1 MTEYWMENRTD
12 RLPQVRILGNAFLQD
27 DRSNK
32 VGVRLIG
39 SDIPDGTVK
48 GYIIRPDEQMC
59 YATGQKSVNEAW
71 ILLPDEAYDK
81 IGKIYVTIRIENG
94 DDKMTLGAFEGN
106 VYRSITSTIV

>member
-48 GYIIRPDEQMC
+48 GYIIRPDEEMC
-59 YATGQKSVNEAW
+59 YATGEKSGNKAW
-71 ILLPDEAYDK
+71 VLLPEEAYDK
-81 IGKIYVTIRIENG
+81 IGKLYVAIRIESEQE
-94 DDKMTLGAFEGN
+94 KTTLGAFEGN
-106 VYRSITSTIV
+106 VYRSTTSTIV